1 MNNTSQNRIVVI
13 NGEEMT
19 SAVAAKKHNV
29 TITAMRG
36 RLKHGK
42 TGEDLIKPVMGRQ
55 YYTYQGLTLSV
66 YRWAQRQG
74 VSYSGLCNRLNKG
87 MSFEEAIE
95 KEMRGSK
102 KLYKG
107 KWYSIKELS
116 VLSGINYDTLKVRF
130 REGWSVED
138 AVELLPRKWTR
149 KST

>member
-1 MNNTSQNRIVVI
+1 
-13 NGEEMT
+13 
-19 SAVAAKKHNV
+19 
-29 TITAMRG
+29 
-36 RLKHGK
+36 
-42 TGEDLIKPVMGRQ
+42 
-55 YYTYQGLTLSV
+55 
-66 YRWAQRQG
+66 
-74 VSYSGLCNRLNKG
+74 